1 MNAIYAAI
9 VESARLENLKLLTT
23 ACGIFPFYSPAEH
36 GGDLE
41 IQTTWENV
49 TFLHEDQ
56 RILGS
61 CEWAFVCNA
70 EGFDGPPVTIR
81 ASYLVE
87 YRAVGDSE
95 EIAVA
100 YLKDVGRM
108 AAYPYFRTHVATL
121 LSGAQL
127 MLPPLPV
134 ITMGT
139 FRGSDRISARI
150 RPSRPKH
157 ETPEGAEEKDAQ

>member
-23 ACGIFPFYSPAEH
+23 ACGIFPFYSPVEH

-41 IQTTWENV
+41 IQMTWENV
-49 TFLHEDQ
+49 TFLDEEE

-61 CEWAFVCNA
+61 CEWAFLCNA
-70 EGFDGPPVTIR
+70 DGFDGPPVAIR

-87 YRAVGDSE
+87 YRAVGDNE

-139 FRGSDRISARI
+139 FRDRDRINARI
-150 RPSRPKH
+150 RPLKYKH
-157 ETPEGAEEKDAQ
+157 ETPEGAEEQDAG